1 MIKVGVTGG
10 IGSGKTTFCRVF
22 EKLGAD
28 VYYADAAAK
37 KLMVQDQQLINSLK
51 EAFGEEA
58 YNADGTLNKSHL
70 IQEAFDKGRVDILN
84 RLVHPAVARDFK
96 DFVQKAESKHS
107 KMVVKEAALLLM
119 GGRPEDLDII
129 VLILSEKKKRVGR
142 VVERDGVSGKEVEN
156 RDSKQP
162 DFDRLTHLADYL
174 LSNDGTQE
182 DLEKKAEKLYAKI
195 LEG

>member
-51 EAFGEEA
+51 EAFGEET
-58 YNADGTLNKSHL
+58 YNVDGTLNKSYL
-70 IQEAFDKGRVDILN
+70 IQEAFEKGRVDILN
-84 RLVHPAVARDFK
+84 RLVHPAVVRDFK

-174 LSNDGTQE
+174 LTNDGTQE